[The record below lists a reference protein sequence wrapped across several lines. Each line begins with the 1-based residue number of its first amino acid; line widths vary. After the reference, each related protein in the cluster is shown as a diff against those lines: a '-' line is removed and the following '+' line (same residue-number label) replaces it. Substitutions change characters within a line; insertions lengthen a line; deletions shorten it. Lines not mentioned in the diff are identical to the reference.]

1 MEAGEQSSRNYAAT
15 NFTMKTAHILVF
27 VILLVASLD
36 ATSIGDIA
44 NEIAVIPRNEIS
56 ADDLPQG
63 LEEDVLKVLRQRND
77 SSTLIHLNDQ
87 KMIDKWVESY
97 KAIEGKSFMKNLLLQ
112 HRMYAPYMID
122 ELAPLLYI
130 DDSLAIRTF
139 NDESGTIDQ
148 GLSHSVALGIA
159 SIATKSPQFTEAVHR
174 SAKEILDT
182 HRGSDALIYTLRNW
196 WESNEPAFRSE
207 DYSEV
212 EPIQIRMLAD
222 VLPNEVAP
230 APSVEEVAK
239 AVEEVTAPEPV
250 TEEPAEVVVARPS
263 EEPAEQSSNWWLWLI
278 GAVIVVGG
286 LGLVIRRKS

>member
-1 MEAGEQSSRNYAAT
+1 
-15 NFTMKTAHILVF
+15 MKTAQILVF

-63 LEEDVLKVLRQRND
+63 LEEDVLEVLRQRND

-148 GLSHSVALGIA
+148 GLSHSAALGIA

-212 EPIQIRMLAD
+212 QPIQLRMLAD
-222 VLPNEVAP
+222 VLSNEVAP
-230 APSVEEVAK
+230 TPSVEEVAK
-239 AVEEVTAPEPV
+239 AVEEVTAPELV
-250 TEEPAEVVVARPS
+250 IEDEPAEVAAVEPI
-263 EEPAEQSSNWWLWLI
+263 EEDVEQSSNLWLWLI
-278 GAVIVVGG
+278 GAVVVAGG
-286 LGLVIRRKS
+286 VFVFRSRK